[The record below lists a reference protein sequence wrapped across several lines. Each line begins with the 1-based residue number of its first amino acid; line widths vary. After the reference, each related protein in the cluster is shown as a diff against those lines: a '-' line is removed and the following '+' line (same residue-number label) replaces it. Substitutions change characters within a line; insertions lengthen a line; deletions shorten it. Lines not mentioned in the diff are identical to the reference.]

1 MKSNLKILST
11 QFTPRI
17 IFASLALAVVVLVN
31 SCSQNKKDPSA
42 HAQMADMAGMVQENN
57 LKDSSML
64 QSLVLPV
71 NLQVISSQ
79 QSVKPTL
86 KAGAG
91 VIEAR
96 GYISP
101 DETRNKKVASRIAGR
116 IEKLFVKYN
125 LQYVRKGDKI
135 MEVYSPDL
143 NTYQEELIY
152 LTRNKAN
159 QNLIDQ
165 AIKKLR
171 LLGISE
177 NQINKLVTTGVPFFS
192 LTVYSP
198 QNGYVFFKPA
208 GTSAKNKMG
217 EPMPAKENKMG
228 GMEAVESSSPD
239 FVSESQQVRE
249 GDYVNKGDVLFWIND
264 LRQVWGVVSVSNI
277 HEQELKLNAQVSLV
291 SELFKPDT
299 LKARVN
305 FIEPTYQ
312 PEQKFIKARI
322 FLSNPNGKYK
332 INSLVTAEIATE
344 QKSSVWVPYSSLLF
358 LGKRKIVWVLKESGS
373 DANKIYEARDVVT
386 GLCRDEMIEIK
397 KGINASEEIALN
409 AAYLLDRESLIKPE

>member
-1 MKSNLKILST
+1 M
-11 QFTPRI
+11 
-17 IFASLALAVVVLVN
+17 
-31 SCSQNKKDPSA
+31 
-42 HAQMADMAGMVQENN
+42 
-57 LKDSSML
+57 
-64 QSLVLPV
+64 
-71 NLQVISSQ
+71 
-79 QSVKPTL
+79 
-86 KAGAG
+86 
-91 VIEAR
+91 
-96 GYISP
+96 
-101 DETRNKKVASRIAGR
+101 
-116 IEKLFVKYN
+116 
-125 LQYVRKGDKI
+125 
-135 MEVYSPDL
+135 
-143 NTYQEELIY
+143 
-152 LTRNKAN
+152 
-159 QNLIDQ
+159 
-165 AIKKLR
+165 
-171 LLGISE
+171 
-177 NQINKLVTTGVPFFS
+177 
-192 LTVYSP
+192 
-198 QNGYVFFKPA
+198 
-208 GTSAKNKMG
+208 
-217 EPMPAKENKMG
+217 
-228 GMEAVESSSPD
+228 
-239 FVSESQQVRE
+239 RE

>member
-228 GMEAVESSSPD
+228 GMEAVES
-239 FVSESQQVRE
+239 
-249 GDYVNKGDVLFWIND
+249 
-264 LRQVWGVVSVSNI
+264 
-277 HEQELKLNAQVSLV
+277 
-291 SELFKPDT
+291 
-299 LKARVN
+299 
-305 FIEPTYQ
+305 
-312 PEQKFIKARI
+312 
-322 FLSNPNGKYK
+322 
-332 INSLVTAEIATE
+332 
-344 QKSSVWVPYSSLLF
+344 
-358 LGKRKIVWVLKESGS
+358 
-373 DANKIYEARDVVT
+373 
-386 GLCRDEMIEIK
+386 
-397 KGINASEEIALN
+397 
-409 AAYLLDRESLIKPE
+409 